1 MAIPF
6 MACMILVASAY
17 HLPPRVLP
25 TIQAVEGGSPGAV
38 HRNLDGTEDLGVMQV
53 NTVWLEPL
61 SRVTHLDE
69 TEIRT
74 RLLGKPC
81 FNIAAAGF
89 ILHSYLMETRGNLM
103 LAVGDYHSHTPAFNL
118 AYQAKVLRLAT
129 QMFAR
134 SSEAER

>member
-1 MAIPF
+1 
-6 MACMILVASAY
+6 MILVASAY
-17 HLPPRVLP
+17 HLPLRVLP

-38 HRNLDGTEDLGVMQV
+38 HRNPDGSEDLGVMQV

-61 SRVTHLDE
+61 ARVTHLDE

-103 LAVGDYHSHTPAFNL
+103 LAVGDYHSHTPGINQ
-118 AYQAKVLRLAT
+118 AYQARVLRLAT
-129 QMFAR
+129 QMFTR